1 MYIDI
6 PNVYEEKEQFSR
18 HDIGLFAFVQGLS
31 RRSPWRRIWL
41 MLDFSYP
48 VSLWSGMC
56 AGIIFN
62 YLL

>member
-1 MYIDI
+1 MGIY
-6 PNVYEEKEQFSR
+6 VEKEQFYR
-18 HDIGLFAFVQGLS
+18 HDTGPLFAFVQRLS
-31 RRSPWRRIWL
+31 RRSPRRRIWL